1 MLANLTRGSLTAL
14 YNERLNLWQ
23 KVDRLTADGAYVS
36 ANLLQD
42 YIDDVLSPRI
52 HRTEGL

>member
-1 MLANLTRGSLTAL
+1 MLANLTKGSLTSL
-14 YNERLNLWQ
+14 YTERLKLWQ

-42 YIDDVLSPRI
+42 YIDNVLSPRI